1 MQMLHHW
8 LERAH
13 KLGHPQ
19 PASPRTILA
28 ACRSNLVVRLYHLSG
43 TNYSQQSSGSFVSF
57 RPKFAPL
64 AFGGFFGVGERP
76 LLPVKLPN

>member
-28 ACRSNLVVRLYHLSG
+28 ACRSNLVVRLHHLSG
-43 TNYSQQSSGSFVSF
+43 F
-57 RPKFAPL
+57 L
-64 AFGGFFGVGERP
+64 GFFGLEMHDDRGGAVIERAELASVP